1 MATTRPSLYGI
12 PTAATEITPATTTP
26 TATTTMDPQP
36 GTAAAAAAGGA
47 TGAAGQPPQEGICV
61 AIRAR
66 PMNARERLSGQKS
79 LWRCLPAHASI
90 TLTGPDGN
98 PLPDRNPGFTFF
110 TYDKVFPEGSSTEQ
124 VYQAIGAPIVA
135 SVLEGFNGTVSVG
148 AWGRE
153 WKWGYVGARVLTH

>member
-1 MATTRPSLYGI
+1 M
-12 PTAATEITPATTTP
+12 E
-26 TATTTMDPQP
+26 PQP
-36 GTAAAAAAGGA
+36 GTGATAAAAAAG
-47 TGAAGQPPQEGICV
+47 TPEGICV

-90 TLTGPDGN
+90 TLTGPDGT

-110 TYDKVFPEGSSTEQ
+110 TYDKVFSEGSSTEQ

-135 SVLEGFNGTVSVG
+135 SVLEGFNGTVRGHTPMDVG
-148 AWGRE
+148 GDWV
-153 WKWGYVGARVLTH
+153 YLH